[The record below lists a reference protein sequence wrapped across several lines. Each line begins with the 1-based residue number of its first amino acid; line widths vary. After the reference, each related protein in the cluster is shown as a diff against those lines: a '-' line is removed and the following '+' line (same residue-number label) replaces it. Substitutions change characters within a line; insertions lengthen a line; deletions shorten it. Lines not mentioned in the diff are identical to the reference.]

1 MFIVIDW
8 IDSSWKETQVNLL
21 VKKLEKSWKKVK
33 VLDYPRYDK
42 ASSFA
47 IKKYLSWKYW
57 KNIWAKKASI
67 FYAIDRFDSLFDKK
81 MDFKKYDYIIS
92 NRYVSSSMIHQW
104 WKIDNEIEKQEF
116 IYWLENLEY
125 NIFSIPKPDK
135 TIFLH
140 ISLEN
145 SLKLLETRWK
155 NKDIHEQDINHLKN
169 AYNTALYLAN
179 KKNWIKIDCEYHGKL
194 KSIENINSEILKHI

>member
-1 MFIVIDW
+1 
-8 IDSSWKETQVNLL
+8 
-21 VKKLEKSWKKVK
+21 
-33 VLDYPRYDK
+33 
-42 ASSFA
+42 
-47 IKKYLSWKYW
+47 
-57 KNIWAKKASI
+57 
-67 FYAIDRFDSLFDKK
+67 
-81 MDFKKYDYIIS
+81 
-92 NRYVSSSMIHQW
+92 MIHQW